1 MRIIF
6 FGAIKLN
13 ENIFSVFSKHR
24 VGLARRSKRQPKP
37 TNDYVEKCKPV
48 FLITEHCRIVLET
61 AAKFSY
67 QKLPAH
73 MTAAVL
79 LIINNACP

>member
-37 TNDYVEKCKPV
+37 TNDYVEKSKPV
-48 FLITEHCRIVLET
+48 FLITQSIV
-61 AAKFSY
+61 A
-67 QKLPAH
+67 
-73 MTAAVL
+73 
-79 LIINNACP
+79 